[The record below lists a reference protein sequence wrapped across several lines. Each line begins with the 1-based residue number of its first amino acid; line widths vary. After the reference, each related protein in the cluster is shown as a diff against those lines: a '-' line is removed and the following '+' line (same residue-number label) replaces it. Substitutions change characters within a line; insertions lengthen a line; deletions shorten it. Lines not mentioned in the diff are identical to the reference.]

1 MRIYT
6 VQQGPDPRS
15 AGDDIEFVREGFSW
29 GAFFFTLAWP
39 LYHGL
44 WLVFVIILVS
54 SAVLSGVMAFA
65 GFDGLGRGA
74 VWLAASLLFGYE
86 ANNLRR
92 WTLQRRGWRQV
103 GIASGRALAD
113 AEHRFF
119 GIYAVSSSGMLI
131 PRTDAPV

>member
-29 GAFFFTLAWP
+29 GAFFFTLAWS

-44 WLVFVIILVS
+44 WIVFVIVLVA
-54 SAVLSGVMAFA
+54 SALLSGVMALA
-65 GFDGLGRGA
+65 GFDGFGRGA
-74 VWLAASLLFGYE
+74 VWFAASLLFGYE

-92 WTLQRRGWRQV
+92 WTLKRRGWRQV

-119 GIYAVSSSGMLI
+119 GIYAVSPSGMLI
-131 PRTDAPV
+131 PRTDAPT

>member
-15 AGDDIEFVREGFSW
+15 AGDDIEFVRDGFSW
-29 GAFFFTLAWP
+29 GAFFFTLIWP

-44 WLVFVIILVS
+44 WLVSVLVLVLS
-54 SAVLSGVMAFA
+54 SALGAVIELA
-65 GFDGLGRGA
+65 GFDDLGRGA
-74 VWLAASLLFGYE
+74 VWLAAALVFGYE

-92 WTLQRRGWRQV
+92 WTLSRRGWRQV
-103 GIASGRALAD
+103 GLVGGRTLAD

-119 GIYAVSSSGMLI
+119 GIYSVSSSGMLI
-131 PRTDAPV
+131 PRTDAGS